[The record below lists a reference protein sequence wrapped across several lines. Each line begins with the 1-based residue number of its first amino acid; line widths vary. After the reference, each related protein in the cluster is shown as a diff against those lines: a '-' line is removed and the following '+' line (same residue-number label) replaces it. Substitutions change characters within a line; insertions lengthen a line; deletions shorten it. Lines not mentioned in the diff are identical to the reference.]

1 MFVKMKVFGNKGMI
15 IKNGVLFTAA
25 PFLPKIINV
34 FLLPIIT
41 LYLTD
46 VDFGIAGTI
55 SAYTQSIGAFATLGL
70 QVVLQN
76 SFFKTPLEYKDTWRQ
91 IYGFLKLWMIVYAVI
106 QATILFF
113 FIPEEAA
120 ENKWWIILL
129 SQFSTVFFGPTGLI
143 GNSYYIYSKRSVP
156 VVWRSVTASILTI
169 LVDFVLIVYLRWG
182 YMGWYVGTFAGTFFT
197 NASYWYVIRRKMD
210 IRPTYQFQWPVIKHA
225 LNVGMPTIP
234 HYYSSYLLEGSGR
247 MVMDRYHIP
256 QGLIGQVSISQ
267 QIGDIF
273 NAGVTGFNNAVSPYQ
288 MDALREKNSKRINL
302 LATIFSLCV
311 FTAAFMLAIWSKEIF
326 RVLLSNENLQ
336 SAYPYFILYIMAL
349 CYRPLYTNA
358 SCYYFFYEKTK
369 QLLLITFMSGC
380 IAILLYIVFMP
391 FLGVWA
397 FLIGHYVSC
406 LYYGYSGYFYKGYRE
421 NEENRL
427 PVVWFFI
434 GQLVLTGL
442 AYLIVDF
449 LWVKIIITL
458 FIMVVGLFAIKKY
471 NNIFTSKK

>member
-1 MFVKMKVFGNKGMI
+1 MKFTGNRANI
-15 IKNGVLFTAA
+15 LKNGVLFTAA

-34 FLLPIIT
+34 FLLPIMT

-55 SAYTQSIGAFATLGL
+55 SAYTQSIGAFTTLGL

-76 SFFKTPLEYKDTWRQ
+76 TFFKTPLAYKDTWRQ
-91 IYGFLKLWMIVYAVI
+91 IYGFLKLWMIVFALI
-106 QATILFF
+106 QAAILFF
-113 FIPEEAA
+113 FIPAEAA
-120 ENKWWIILL
+120 ENKWWIIIL
-129 SQFSTVFFGPTGLI
+129 SEFSTVFFGPTGLI

-197 NASYWYVIRRKMD
+197 NASYWYVVRYIMD
-210 IRPTYQFQWPVIKHA
+210 IKPNYRFQWPVIKHA
-225 LNVGMPTIP
+225 LSVGMPTIP

-247 MVMDRYHIP
+247 MVMDRYHIS

-273 NAGVTGFNNAVSPYQ
+273 SSGVTGFNNAISPYQ
-288 MDALREKNSKRINL
+288 MDALREKNSKRINM
-302 LATIFSLCV
+302 LATLFSVGV

-326 RVLLSNENLQ
+326 KLLLSNDSLQ

-369 QLLLITFMSGC
+369 QLFLITFMSGC
-380 IAILLYIVFMP
+380 IAILLYISFMP
-391 FLGVWA
+391 LLGVWA

-406 LYYGYSGYFYKGYRE
+406 LYYGYSGYLFKGYRE
-421 NEENRL
+421 NEMNRL
-427 PVVWFFI
+427 PVGWFFI
-434 GQLVLTGL
+434 AQLLLTGL
-442 AYLIVDF
+442 AYLIVDLLWAKILVTLIIGLAELCVF
-449 LWVKIIITL
+449 LKYKYLFVK
-458 FIMVVGLFAIKKY
+458 
-471 NNIFTSKK
+471 S